1 MRGQADRG
9 EPAGRE
15 ADFARI
21 CARDAAGWLEPSE
34 APRHRQ
40 TRASPVYR
48 GQQFE
53 AFTVDEAVSEAW
65 ALLISKRRGARPRST
80 TAALLSDGPDLAA
93 LAWHA
98 RRVRVTDDVP
108 LGPSPGRE
116 VLPGPVEHAMR
127 IHHRLGLQTRISLPS
142 CRLGGLLGCA
152 FAELLRHD
160 HACA

>member
-1 MRGQADRG
+1 
-9 EPAGRE
+9 
-15 ADFARI
+15 
-21 CARDAAGWLEPSE
+21 
-34 APRHRQ
+34 
-40 TRASPVYR
+40 
-48 GQQFE
+48 
-53 AFTVDEAVSEAW
+53 VDEAVSEAW

-127 IHHRLGLQTRISLPS
+127 IHHRLGLQTRI
-142 CRLGGLLGCA
+142 
-152 FAELLRHD
+152 
-160 HACA
+160 